1 MTELKSAPLR
11 RFGGPLI
18 MWLLLTSNC
27 LPSFAQQAASGGA
40 QRPAAKNLKVLS
52 ANTEIPFVMQN
63 FSKALGVRCDYCHVP
78 GDFPSDANPKK
89 DIARKMIAM
98 VRQIDLSFPSTA
110 GQFPEGYY
118 EVDCITCHRG
128 SVKPETKA
136 PHEFISHGESTGAIV
151 PGDAPGV
158 NLKVLPPDTKVHG
171 KSIMHDFRDAL
182 NVDCGFCHGA
192 GKPYEADVNPR
203 KEIARGMISLV
214 RKININ
220 FPGTGMFPV
229 GTQAVTCYTCHREE
243 THPLT
248 VANASYGPPAEKK

>member
-1 MTELKSAPLR
+1 MSELKSAPL
-11 RFGGPLI
+11 L
-18 MWLLLTSNC
+18 MLLFLACNC
-27 LPSFAQQAASGGA
+27 IPSFAQQAAGGGT
-40 QRPAAKNLKVLS
+40 QRPAAKNLKVLA

-63 FSKALGVRCDYCHVP
+63 FSKALGVQCSYCHVQ
-78 GDFPSDANPKK
+78 GDFSSDANPKK

-110 GQFPEGYY
+110 GQFPDGYY

-136 PHEFISHGESTGAIV
+136 PHEFVNHGELTGTIV